1 MPEFT
6 AEQLKS
12 KTAEELAILGERN
25 HPNSAE
31 GILIKNELQ
40 RRLIPSSPKTI
51 QWYAK
56 PAGLI
61 LLGIVASLLAAA
73 LWYTYGPH

>member
-1 MPEFT
+1 MTKFT
-6 AEQLKS
+6 SEELKN

-31 GILIKNELQ
+31 GLLIANEFQ
-40 RRLIPSSPKTI
+40 RRLISSSSKII

-61 LLGIVASLLAAA
+61 LLGVVASLLAVA
-73 LWYTYGPH
+73 LWYTYGPP